1 MCTFYFILFHFLR
14 FSCLKVFFQCFC
26 VWQQRQEAKV
36 SISAIVEFLHAQEIK
51 MNEHTHAGLPLG
63 TCNDNVNDQGPGT
76 RDSKLSKLSET
87 KDRRPKTGD
96 PRAALLTI
104 GLETKAPSCRKLQGP
119 SIVGSNI

>member
-1 MCTFYFILFHFLR
+1 
-14 FSCLKVFFQCFC
+14 

-76 RDSKLSKLSET
+76 RDQRLEALEALG
-87 KDRRPKTGD
+87 DQRPKTEDWRPKSCLIDNRTGD
-96 PRAALLTI
+96 ESA
-104 GLETKAPSCRKLQGP
+104 KLQKTP
-119 SIVGSNI
+119 GSQHSGFKSLRFRGIF